1 MTPTSELSVESDG
14 APRLFDG
21 ANAMVMV
28 ALEKSRWKRQGCTC
42 RGNVEN
48 EKNLEE

>member
-21 ANAMVMV
+21 ANAMVNVVFGEIKME
-28 ALEKSRWKRQGCTC
+28 ATRPYLLE
-42 RGNVEN
+42 
-48 EKNLEE
+48 